1 MDKALKKTL
10 AWTGIGLLLLLI
22 LIVVNQINQIFI
34 AASTI
39 HPAFGRLVTILLSMF
54 FAVIFL
60 VPLFG
65 FLKLRKPLELP
76 DETNSETYVKYLNAL
91 KKRLMRNSYIREANF
106 TFDENLALLPQIEA
120 AHEVLNQKTFK
131 IIKES
136 SSTVFLTTAV
146 SQNGILDS
154 FFVLT
159 NLSRMVWQIS
169 HIYNQRPNVKEILYL
184 YANVAATVLMAR
196 EIEDLALMDEQL
208 QPVINSLIG
217 GTLGTLVPGATAVT
231 NLIINSIIQGSANAF
246 LTLRVGIIARKYSSS
261 LTQIDKGLIKRSA
274 TLESCGMLGIIVQQN
289 SVSIIKAFVT
299 ASKKATIDRTVDKI
313 KDSANKTGNF
323 VKDIF
328 NKQ

>member
-1 MDKALKKTL
+1 MDKALKRTL
-10 AWTGIGLLLLLI
+10 AWTGIGLLILLL
-22 LIVVNQINQIFI
+22 LIVVNQISQIFM

-39 HPAFGRLVTILLSMF
+39 HPAFGKLVTILLSMF

-65 FLKLRKPLELP
+65 FLQLRKPLDLP
-76 DETNSETYVKYLNAL
+76 DETNAEAYGKYLTAL
-91 KKRLMRNSYIREANF
+91 KKRLMRNNYIREANF
-106 TFDENLALLPQIEA
+106 TFDESLELLPQIES
-120 AHEVLNQKTFK
+120 AHEILNLETFK

-136 SSTVFLTTAV
+136 SSTVFLTTAI
-146 SQNGILDS
+146 SQNGILDA

-169 HIYNQRPNVKEILYL
+169 HIYNQRPNTKEILYL

-231 NLIINSIIQGSANAF
+231 NLIVNSIIQGSANAF

-261 LTQIDKGLIKRSA
+261 LTHTDKRLIKRSA
-274 TLESCGMLGIIVQQN
+274 TLEACGMLGLIVQQN
-289 SVSIIKAFVT
+289 SVSIMKAFVT
-299 ASKKATIDRTVDKI
+299 ASRKATIDKTVDKI
-313 KDSANKTGNF
+313 KDSANKTGIF
-323 VKDIF
+323 MKDIF